1 MESAA
6 VTATATATA
15 ATAPWTPARKAEV
28 AHIIKPI
35 TLAQAEDEFRQL
47 VALGPAAGT
56 KGPRCRLG
64 NNVVDF
70 FTFAQR
76 LETRGKYNVNYYE
89 FVDQLDTVFKQ
100 KVFVANMLNYYE
112 TVKNKS
118 GRKNPYVVYKEV
130 FNICV
135 SAINI
140 IRPLVYMELYTR
152 FRPQR
157 RVLDFCAGWGGAS
170 VAAAALGVPYV
181 GIEINTALR
190 APYAA
195 LLAFLQER
203 VAPTFD
209 VDVRF
214 EDATETDYAALDYDV
229 VFTSPPYYFIQRYQG
244 NVPYVSKDDM
254 DARFYRPVFTRTYAH
269 LCPGGTYA
277 LNVNREVY
285 ERVARPCLG
294 EADEMFAFGKS
305 QRQNAYQEQVYVW
318 RKPGVA

>member
-1 MESAA
+1 MTTTTN
-6 VTATATATA
+6 V
-15 ATAPWTPARKAEV
+15 WTPARKAEI
-28 AHIIKPI
+28 AHLIKPI
-35 TLAQAEDEFRQL
+35 TLAQADDEFRQL
-47 VALGPAAGT
+47 VALGTAAGT
-56 KGPRCRLG
+56 KGARCRLG

-89 FVDQLDTVFKQ
+89 FVDQLDTVFRPKP
-100 KVFVANMLNYYE
+100 FVANMLRYYE

-135 SAINI
+135 TAINI

-157 RVLDFCAGWGGAS
+157 RVLVFCAGGGGAA

-181 GIEINTALR
+181 GIEINAALR
-190 APYAA
+190 EPYAA
-195 LLAFLQER
+195 LLGFLRER
-203 VAPTFD
+203 APSSTPSFD
-209 VDVRF
+209 VKVCF
-214 EDATETDYAALDYDV
+214 EDAVEVDYAALDYDV
-229 VFTSPPYYFIQRYQG
+229 VFTSPPYYFIQRYEG
-244 NVPYVSKDDM
+244 NVPYASKDDM

-269 LCPGGTYA
+269 LRAGGTYA

-294 EADEMFAFGKS
+294 EAHETFAFGKS

-318 RKPGVA
+318 RKPSA